1 MNPWLAIAA
10 TIVLTVV
17 GQLLQKRVALRFRAA
32 ALGAGRGNS
41 ALSFYL
47 RASDF
52 WLALLCLAGAMALWL
67 VALASFEVS
76 KAYALLGVNYLLVP
90 LAAIW
95 LFGERLP
102 ARGWLGAL
110 LICAGVFLTGRS

>member
-1 MNPWLAIAA
+1 MNHWFAIMA
-10 TIVLTVV
+10 TIVLTVA

-32 ALGAGRGNS
+32 GQGAALV
-41 ALSFYL
+41 FYL
-47 RASDF
+47 RSVDF
-52 WLALLCLAGAMALWL
+52 WLALLCLAGAMVTWL
-67 VALASFEVS
+67 VALTNFEVS

-90 LAAIW
+90 LAAIG

-110 LICAGVFLTGRS
+110 LVCAGVFLTGRS

>member
-1 MNPWLAIAA
+1 MNPWFAIAA
-10 TIVLTVV
+10 TIILTVA
-17 GQLLQKRVALRFRAA
+17 GQLLQKRTALRFRAA
-32 ALGAGRGNS
+32 AHGS

-52 WLALLCLAGAMALWL
+52 WLALLCLTGAMVLWL
-67 VALASFEVS
+67 VVLASFEVS

-102 ARGWLGAL
+102 VRGWLGAL
-110 LICAGVFLTGRS
+110 LVCVGIFLIGRS

>member
-1 MNPWLAIAA
+1 MNPWFAIAG

-17 GQLLQKRVALRFRAA
+17 GQLLQKRVALRFGAA
-32 ALGAGRGNS
+32 ERGS

-76 KAYALLGVNYLLVP
+76 KAYALLGINYLLVP

-95 LFGERLP
+95 LFGERLS

-110 LICAGVFLTGRS
+110 LVCAGVFLIGRS

>member
-1 MNPWLAIAA
+1 MNPWLAIAG
-10 TIVLTVV
+10 TIALTVA
-17 GQLLQKRVALRFRAA
+17 GQLLQKRVALRFGAA
-32 ALGAGRGNS
+32 AG
-41 ALSFYL
+41 LSCYL
-47 RASDF
+47 RAADF

-67 VALASFEVS
+67 VALASFEIS

-90 LAAIW
+90 LAAIG

-110 LICAGVFLTGRS
+110 LVCAGILLIGRS